1 VTAATFQ
8 LLNVRD
14 VRPIDWFTGKRVA
27 LPAEDLPECLRCGR
41 RHAVVWT
48 LRELPSG
55 RTLTVGSGCGPRLLA
70 EGLLPGVDLPA
81 VAAAK
86 KLAAA
91 EVRAI
96 RRAGAEA
103 RALELAKLA
112 RAADAAAGS
121 PPAPVWGADVYGREE
136 FVTVTVG
143 SVVRCA
149 VARQLDRA
157 ALERMAASQWRDE
170 VRMAAV
176 VAAGCPRG
184 AQHAVVRLANAET
197 EGTLRD
203 AAAALLG

>member
-1 VTAATFQ
+1 MTGATFE

-14 VRPIDWFTGKRVA
+14 VRPVDWESGKRLPV
-27 LPAEDLPECLRCGR
+27 PAEDLPECLRCGR

-86 KLAAA
+86 RAAAA
-91 EVRAI
+91 ELRAV

-112 RAADAAAGS
+112 RAADLAAGS
-121 PPAPVWGADVYGREE
+121 PPAPAWGADRYGRAD
-136 FVTVTVG
+136 FVTLTLGPVT
-143 SVVRCA
+143 RCA

-157 ALERMAASQWRDE
+157 ALERMAAAEWHDA
-170 VRMAAV
+170 VRMTALT
-176 VAAGCPRG
+176 AAGCPRR
-184 AQHAVVRLANAET
+184 ALHAVCRLANAET
-197 EGTLRD
+197 ESTLRD